1 MAVANNMEIAIHS
14 FTKKMEVLLEM
25 ERKAELEESELI
37 LNKFSV
43 KVRPLILIYIFVYR
57 N

>member
-1 MAVANNMEIAIHS
+1 MAVANKMEMAIHN
-14 FTKKMEVLLEM
+14 FTKKMEVLLDM
-25 ERKAELEESELI
+25 ERKAELEESELL

-43 KVRPLILIYIFVYR
+43 KVDPLIFIYISVYR

>member
-1 MAVANNMEIAIHS
+1 MEMAIHN
-14 FTKKMEVLLEM
+14 FTKKMEVLLDM
-25 ERKAELEESELI
+25 ERKAELEESELL

-43 KVRPLILIYIFVYR
+43 KVNPLIFIYISVYR

>member
-1 MAVANNMEIAIHS
+1 MAVANNMEMAIHN
-14 FTKKMEVLLEM
+14 FTKKMEVLLDM
-25 ERKAELEESELI
+25 ERKAELEESELL

-43 KVRPLILIYIFVYR
+43 KVNPLIFIYISVYR

>member
-1 MAVANNMEIAIHS
+1 MAVANNMEMAIHN
-14 FTKKMEVLLEM
+14 FTKKMEVLLDM
-25 ERKAELEESELI
+25 ERKAELEESELL

-43 KVRPLILIYIFVYR
+43 KVDPLIFIYISVYR